1 MAEARQHTPC
11 RTCIATRQTKDV
23 GQLLR
28 VVMDPSQPGRL
39 LPDPRRRLPG
49 RGAWITPT
57 PQAFEKAQKKGAW
70 GRALRVPGRVDA
82 SAVKAFIDEA
92 TSEQRK
98 TEH

>member
-1 MAEARQHTPC
+1 MPC
-11 RTCIATRQTKDV
+11 RTCIATRQKKSVD
-23 GQLLR
+23 QLLR
-28 VVMDPSQPGRL
+28 VVQDPTRPGHL

-57 PQAFEKAQKKGAW
+57 PQACAQAEKKRAW
-70 GRALRVPGRVDA
+70 GRALRVSGRVDA
-82 SAVKAFIDEA
+82 SAITAFIDEA